1 MKRELIDKLKEL
13 QEGITAQRVSGI
25 CTQDVYL
32 TLILTI
38 PLYRAW
44 SKVTGQELSD
54 YFEESLAGW
63 IYYSGD
69 VTYPVRPISNLITAE
84 VEYDSSEDMWEGEYG
99 KRRKLL
105 VGIMVKHL
113 EEM

>member
-32 TLILTI
+32 TLTLTI

-54 YFEESLAGW
+54 YF
-63 IYYSGD
+63 
-69 VTYPVRPISNLITAE
+69 
-84 VEYDSSEDMWEGEYG
+84 
-99 KRRKLL
+99 
-105 VGIMVKHL
+105 
-113 EEM
+113 